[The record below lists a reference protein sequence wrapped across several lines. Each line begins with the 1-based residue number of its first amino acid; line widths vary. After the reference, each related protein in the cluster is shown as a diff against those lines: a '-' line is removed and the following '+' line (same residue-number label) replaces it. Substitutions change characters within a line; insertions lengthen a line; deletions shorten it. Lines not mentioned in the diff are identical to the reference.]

1 MPFHPFAVLL
11 KGRNAIDASSKSMNE
26 SAKRM
31 NIRPYRHFHPQL
43 GSHVYVDPAATV
55 IGKVVLG
62 DDVSV
67 WPNVV
72 IRGDVNDI
80 RIGARTN
87 IQDGSVLHVTS
98 PHAEKP
104 KGIPLIIGDDV
115 TVGHGVILH
124 ACTIGNCS
132 LIGMGAIIL
141 DGAEIAEHVFVGAG
155 AMVTP
160 DKKLESG
167 GLYVGAP
174 ARRLRDLSAR
184 EIEELHESAMHYVQ
198 LKNDYL

>member
-1 MPFHPFAVLL
+1 
-11 KGRNAIDASSKSMNE
+11 
-26 SAKRM
+26 M
-31 NIRPYRHFHPQL
+31 NIRPYKNILPKL
-43 GSHVYVDPAATV
+43 GKHVYIDSAATV
-55 IGKVVLG
+55 IGKVTLG

-87 IQDGSVLHVTS
+87 VQDGSVLHVTS
-98 PHAEKP
+98 PYAEKP
-104 KGIPLIIGDDV
+104 HGIPLIIGDDV

-124 ACTIGNCS
+124 ACTIGNAT
-132 LIGMGAIIL
+132 LIGMGAIVL
-141 DGAEIAEHVFVGAG
+141 DGATIADHVFVGAG

-174 ARRLRDLSAR
+174 ARRLRDLSDK
-184 EIEELHESAMHYVQ
+184 EIEELHESASHYVK

>member
-1 MPFHPFAVLL
+1 
-11 KGRNAIDASSKSMNE
+11 
-26 SAKRM
+26 M
-31 NIRPYRHFHPQL
+31 NIRPYKNFHPQL
-43 GSHVYVDPAATV
+43 GKHVYIDTAATV
-55 IGKVVLG
+55 IGRVTLG
-62 DDVSV
+62 DDVSI

-98 PHAEKP
+98 PYPQKP
-104 KGIPLIIGDDV
+104 NGIPLVIGDDV

-124 ACTIGNCS
+124 ACTIGNRS

-141 DGAEIAEHVFVGAG
+141 DGAMIAEHVFVGAG

-167 GLYVGAP
+167 GLYVGVP
-174 ARRLRDLSAR
+174 ARRVRDLSDK
-184 EIEELHESAMHYVQ
+184 EITELLESATHYVQ

>member
-1 MPFHPFAVLL
+1 
-11 KGRNAIDASSKSMNE
+11 
-26 SAKRM
+26 M
-31 NIRPYRHFHPQL
+31 NIRQYKNTYPKL
-43 GSHVYVDPAATV
+43 GSKVYVDPGATI
-55 IGKVVLG
+55 IGDVVLG

-67 WPNVV
+67 WPGVV
-72 IRGDVNDI
+72 IRGDVNHI
-80 RIGARTN
+80 HIGARTN

-98 PHAEKP
+98 PYPGKP
-104 KGIPLIIGDDV
+104 NGIPLIIDDDV

-141 DGAEIAEHVFVGAG
+141 DGAVIDKHVFVGAG

-174 ARRLRDLSAR
+174 ARRVRDLSEK
-184 EIEELHESAMHYVQ
+184 EIEELHESAAHYVK